1 MKDIRILI
9 ADDDKEI
16 RNLLKIYLERELYM
30 VDTAINGDEALQLF
44 NQNNYN
50 LVILDLMMPKVD
62 GIEVCR
68 KLRDKTNVPIL
79 MLTAKDHEVDKILG
93 LSIGADDYITK
104 PFSIHEV
111 IARVKAL
118 MRRFLVLG
126 SDANIQKKTTL
137 TFKGLLIDLNT
148 YTVHTNKEEI
158 NLTGKELELLKF
170 FTSNP
175 GQVFTKTQLFRNVW
189 DDNYIEDDN
198 TVMVHIRK
206 LRKKI
211 EIDPSNPKFIQTV
224 WGIGYKFVGESLK
237 IDKILFLIS
246 LQLIIY
252 GLLNIQMDPKVK
264 ISLFITL
271 ILITMYLFFSRIQFI
286 QHRKSIDTKL
296 SRVLKGNLQARLFT
310 SNDRSLHNIVFS
322 INELIAELEKV
333 RIEAKRSE
341 ESRKKLLSS
350 ISHDIRTPLTSII
363 GYIDALKDEVA
374 ASEIEKQEYLKIL
387 HMKSNN
393 LKHLVDEIFNM
404 AKLDANE
411 FPLKEEELDFS
422 EVTREV
428 LIEFL
433 PELSKHNIE
442 LQILIPESTFPI
454 MADQLSLIRII
465 GNLMKNAIYYGKD
478 GKTVGVELLETDTE
492 YELLIW
498 DKGPGIPKH
507 DLQNIFERMYRSEQS
522 RNSSFGGSGLGL
534 SISKALVEKNGGHIW
549 VESNPWERTT
559 FGFSIP
565 KHNTFKK

>member
-118 MRRFLVLG
+118 LRRFLVLG
-126 SDANIQKKTTL
+126 SDANILKKTTL

-211 EIDPSNPKFIQTV
+211 EVDPSNPKFIQTV
-224 WGIGYKFVGESLK
+224 WGIGYKFVGE
-237 IDKILFLIS
+237 
-246 LQLIIY
+246 QLE
-252 GLLNIQMDPKVK
+252 D
-264 ISLFITL
+264 
-271 ILITMYLFFSRIQFI
+271 
-286 QHRKSIDTKL
+286 
-296 SRVLKGNLQARLFT
+296 
-310 SNDRSLHNIVFS
+310 
-322 INELIAELEKV
+322 
-333 RIEAKRSE
+333 
-341 ESRKKLLSS
+341 
-350 ISHDIRTPLTSII
+350 
-363 GYIDALKDEVA
+363 
-374 ASEIEKQEYLKIL
+374 
-387 HMKSNN
+387 
-393 LKHLVDEIFNM
+393 
-404 AKLDANE
+404 
-411 FPLKEEELDFS
+411 
-422 EVTREV
+422 
-428 LIEFL
+428 
-433 PELSKHNIE
+433 
-442 LQILIPESTFPI
+442 
-454 MADQLSLIRII
+454 
-465 GNLMKNAIYYGKD
+465 
-478 GKTVGVELLETDTE
+478 
-492 YELLIW
+492 
-498 DKGPGIPKH
+498 
-507 DLQNIFERMYRSEQS
+507 
-522 RNSSFGGSGLGL
+522 
-534 SISKALVEKNGGHIW
+534 
-549 VESNPWERTT
+549 
-559 FGFSIP
+559 
-565 KHNTFKK
+565 

>member
-30 VDTAINGDEALQLF
+30 IDTAINGDEALQLF

-111 IARVKAL
+111 VARVKAL

-126 SDANIQKKTTL
+126 SNINVQEKTTL
-137 TFKGLLIDLNT
+137 TFKGLTIDLNT

-224 WGIGYKFVGESLK
+224 WGIGYKFVGE
-237 IDKILFLIS
+237 
-246 LQLIIY
+246 
-252 GLLNIQMDPKVK
+252 
-264 ISLFITL
+264 
-271 ILITMYLFFSRIQFI
+271 
-286 QHRKSIDTKL
+286 KL
-296 SRVLKGNLQARLFT
+296 E
-310 SNDRSLHNIVFS
+310 D
-322 INELIAELEKV
+322 
-333 RIEAKRSE
+333 
-341 ESRKKLLSS
+341 
-350 ISHDIRTPLTSII
+350 
-363 GYIDALKDEVA
+363 
-374 ASEIEKQEYLKIL
+374 
-387 HMKSNN
+387 
-393 LKHLVDEIFNM
+393 
-404 AKLDANE
+404 
-411 FPLKEEELDFS
+411 
-422 EVTREV
+422 
-428 LIEFL
+428 
-433 PELSKHNIE
+433 
-442 LQILIPESTFPI
+442 
-454 MADQLSLIRII
+454 
-465 GNLMKNAIYYGKD
+465 
-478 GKTVGVELLETDTE
+478 
-492 YELLIW
+492 
-498 DKGPGIPKH
+498 
-507 DLQNIFERMYRSEQS
+507 
-522 RNSSFGGSGLGL
+522 
-534 SISKALVEKNGGHIW
+534 
-549 VESNPWERTT
+549 
-559 FGFSIP
+559 
-565 KHNTFKK
+565 